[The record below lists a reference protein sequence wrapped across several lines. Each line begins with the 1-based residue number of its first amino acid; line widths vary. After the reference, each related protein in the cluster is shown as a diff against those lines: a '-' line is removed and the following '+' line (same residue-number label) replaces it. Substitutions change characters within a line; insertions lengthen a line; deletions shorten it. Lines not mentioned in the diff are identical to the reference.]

1 MGSHPARRAL
11 VLTTVVV
18 GLISC
23 LAYAASFSGWT
34 PRIAGEHAVSSLETL
49 ELGGMDQWVLIRG
62 EDDRNPVLLWLHG
75 GPGSAQMP
83 ISRHFNGPLEAS
95 FVVVHWDQRGA
106 GKSNPRDFDES
117 TMSIEQFVADAH
129 DLTQYLQQR
138 FDQDRIYVLGHS
150 WGTQIGIRLAERF
163 PDDYAAYI
171 AVGQVVSFAHA
182 NELGYAWLQQQVEE
196 VGSRRALERLDDIGE
211 PPYDE
216 HERYVSY
223 ARMIESYGGGTDI
236 GFASL
241 LWIALGSPEY
251 TFSDYGRW
259 LGGST
264 RGSGPMWDPQHPENL
279 LAGPERLRIEVPV
292 FFFCGRK
299 DHNTPPE
306 LVEEFAQHL
315 DAPRGISITY
325 FENSA
330 HTPFIAEP
338 EAFERALLE
347 ALQLVSDRTE
357 TDSNPPDADGSS
369 AFALPFLGS

>member
-1 MGSHPARRAL
+1 M
-11 VLTTVVV
+11 LTTVVV
-18 GLISC
+18 GLIAY
-23 LAYAASFSGWT
+23 LAHAASFSGWT
-34 PRIAGEHAVSSLETL
+34 PRIPGEHAVSSLEKL

-62 EDDRNPVLLWLHG
+62 QDDRNPVLLWLHG

-83 ISRHFNGPLEAS
+83 ISRHFNGSLEAS

-106 GKSNPRDFDES
+106 GKSNPRGFDES
-117 TMSIEQFVADAH
+117 TMSIEQFTADAH
-129 DLTQYLQQR
+129 DLTRYLQQR
-138 FDQDRIYVLGHS
+138 FDHDRIYLLGHS
-150 WGTQIGIRLAERF
+150 WGTQIGIRVAERF

-171 AVGQVVSFAHA
+171 AVGQVVNFTRA

-196 VGSRRALERLDDIGE
+196 DGSRRALERLDDIGE
-211 PPYDE
+211 PPYNE
-216 HERYVSY
+216 HGRYVSY
-223 ARMIESYGGGTDI
+223 ARTIESYGGGTDI

-259 LGGST
+259 LDGST

-279 LAGPERLRIEVPV
+279 LAEPERHRIEVPV

-315 DAPRGISITY
+315 DAPRGASITY

-347 ALQLVSDRTE
+347 VLQLVPDRTE
-357 TDSNPPDADGSS
+357 TDSNPMDADGSS
-369 AFALPFLGS
+369 ALSLPLLGS